1 MEECRRSATRECKP
15 RDDVSTTA
23 LRRFFAYGGV
33 LRRWRNPM
41 MMADD
46 GDAQSDDDGGW
57 QPPKD
62 GCIIVA
68 PGWLAYLGLVV
79 ERGIYRRRAVV

>member
-1 MEECRRSATRECKP
+1 MAVYCAVGAIRLGGNRRWVMA
-15 RDDVSTTA
+15 DDVDAQSD
-23 LRRFFAYGGV
+23 GV
-33 LRRWRNPM
+33 
-41 MMADD
+41 MADD
-46 GDAQSDDDGGW
+46 GVR

-79 ERGIYRRRAVV
+79 ERKK

>member
-1 MEECRRSATRECKP
+1 MKP
-15 RDDVSTTA
+15 
-23 LRRFFAYGGV
+23 LFGGFFAYGGV
-33 LRRWRNPM
+33 LRRWGKP

-46 GDAQSDDDGGW
+46 VVR
-57 QPPKD
+57 QPPKG
-62 GCIIVA
+62 GCTIVA